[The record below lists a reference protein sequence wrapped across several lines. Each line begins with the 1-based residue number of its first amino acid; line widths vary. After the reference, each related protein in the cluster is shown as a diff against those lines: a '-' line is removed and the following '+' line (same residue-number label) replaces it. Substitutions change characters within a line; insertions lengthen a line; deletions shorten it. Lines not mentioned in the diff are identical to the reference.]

1 MLCVGQDGEPDGIH
15 LEKHLQSMRN
25 QSSGGVVGKGGW
37 KSQIED
43 LNEAV
48 TEHVEI
54 GAEALAEMGGGEQPL
69 AWKPRGETYT
79 RCRAGATAKARCA
92 RPWVLSCMVKYF
104 AYSSS

>member
-1 MLCVGQDGEPDGIH
+1 MSCVGLLHLHQILRRVCVGQDGEPDGIH

-25 QSSGGVVGKGGW
+25 QASGGAGGKGGW

-69 AWKPRGETYT
+69 AWKPRQ
-79 RCRAGATAKARCA
+79 AR
-92 RPWVLSCMVKYF
+92 L
-104 AYSSS
+104 

>member
-1 MLCVGQDGEPDGIH
+1 MRVGQDGEPDGIH

-25 QSSGGVVGKGGW
+25 QASGGW

-48 TEHVEI
+48 TEHVEV

-69 AWKPRGETYT
+69 AWKPRQ
-79 RCRAGATAKARCA
+79 AR
-92 RPWVLSCMVKYF
+92 L
-104 AYSSS
+104 

>member
-1 MLCVGQDGEPDGIH
+1 
-15 LEKHLQSMRN
+15 MRN
-25 QSSGGVVGKGGW
+25 QSSGGVGGKGGW

-69 AWKPRGETYT
+69 AWKPRQ
-79 RCRAGATAKARCA
+79 AR
-92 RPWVLSCMVKYF
+92 L
-104 AYSSS
+104 